1 MQKALPGQVSMKR
14 TLIISI
20 VMLCLAASGF
30 AQSGDARAK
39 GLAGA
44 MTAVG
49 DDMNA
54 LFYNPAG
61 LAFLRKGYLNVEGN
75 AALTA
80 NRSFDEPFSNALR
93 DIYAVAGAGNVP
105 TYYYTYAE
113 GEDPLDEFVFGVDDL
128 PYLAQLT
135 ELAQANGEI
144 DYESLIPGWKRA
156 YYQQLV
162 YRNDSYNAIN
172 SITGNPRVTLGG
184 PHWGVSGFADYTLT
198 PSIIPGTN
206 NANTVL
212 DYSVLRQMGVT
223 AGLGIKLGPI
233 AVGANARYV
242 QDAIYDASFRFE
254 GGEQDTAD
262 IMEVLTHQA
271 TNSASTFTVG
281 LGALFTVGMANLAV
295 YNDNVM
301 PFLDQDNTT
310 PFLDAFLDTMTFGL
324 AFMPSDNKFE
334 SRKSLLVFM
343 STADFKN
350 VGDDVNRQLC
360 AGLEAGI
367 NLGDFIVGLV
377 RAGYTQRLPGP
388 YAEMANAFNIDNGT
402 VSLGATA
409 KLWVLKLDASYSIPV
424 GFIGNN
430 WNMTDAERGMDCMKL
445 GLTAALTF

>member
-1 MQKALPGQVSMKR
+1 MKR
-14 TLIISI
+14 TLIISV
-20 VMLCLAASGF
+20 VMLSLAATGF
-30 AQSGDARAK
+30 AQSGDARAR

-44 MTAVG
+44 LTAVG

-61 LAFLRKGYLNVEGN
+61 LAFLRTGYLNVEGN

-113 GEDPLDEFVFGVDDL
+113 GEDPFDEFVFGVDDI
-128 PYLAQLT
+128 PYLAELT
-135 ELAQANGEI
+135 ALAQANGET
-144 DYESLIPGWKRA
+144 DYANLIPGRQRM

-172 SITGNPRVTLGG
+172 SVTGNPRVTIGG
-184 PHWGVSGFADYTLT
+184 PHWGVSGYADYVLT
-198 PSIIPGTN
+198 PSNIPGTN

-212 DYSVLRQMGVT
+212 DYTVFRQMGVT
-223 AGLGIKLGPI
+223 AGLGLDLGPI
-233 AVGANARYV
+233 AVGANVRYV

-254 GGEQDTAD
+254 GGEQDSAD
-262 IMEVLTHQA
+262 ILELLSHQA
-271 TNSASTFTVG
+271 ENADASFTVG

-301 PFLDQDNTT
+301 PFLDQDNNT

-334 SRKSLLVFM
+334 SKKSLLVFM

-350 VGDDVNRQLC
+350 VGDAVNRQLC

-367 NLGDFIVGLV
+367 NLDDFIVGLV
-377 RAGYTQRLPGP
+377 RAGYTQRLPG
-388 YAEMANAFNIDNGT
+388 EFSELANAFNIDNGT
-402 VSLGATA
+402 VSLGASV

-424 GFIGNN
+424 GYIGNN
-430 WNMTDAERGMDCMKL
+430 WDMTDEQRRMDSMKL
-445 GLTAALTF
+445 GLSVALTF

>member
-1 MQKALPGQVSMKR
+1 MKR
-14 TLIISI
+14 TLIISVI
-20 VMLCLAASGF
+20 MLSLVASGF
-30 AQSGDARAK
+30 AQTGDARAR

-61 LAFLRKGYLNVEGN
+61 LAFLRKGYFNVEGN

-93 DIYAVAGAGNVP
+93 DIYASAGAGNVP

-113 GEDPLDEFVFGVDDL
+113 GEDPFDEFVFGVDDM
-128 PYLAQLT
+128 PYLAELT
-135 ELAQANGEI
+135 ALAQANGET
-144 DYESLIPGWKRA
+144 DYESLIPGRQCM

-162 YRNDSYNAIN
+162 YRNNSYNAIN
-172 SITGNPRVTLGG
+172 SITGNPRVSLGG
-184 PHWGVSGFADYTLT
+184 PHWGVSGFADYLLT
-198 PSIIPGTN
+198 PSAMPGTN

-212 DYSVLRQMGVT
+212 DYTVFRQMGVT
-223 AGLGIKLGPI
+223 AGLGLNLGPI
-233 AVGANARYV
+233 AVGANVRYV
-242 QDAIYDASFRFE
+242 QDAIYDASFRFA
-254 GGEQDTAD
+254 GEAEDKVD
-262 IMEVLTHQA
+262 IMELISHTA
-271 TNSASTFTVG
+271 ENSDASFTVG
-281 LGALFTVGMANLAV
+281 LGALFTVGIANLGA

-301 PFLDQDNTT
+301 PFLDQDNNT

-334 SRKSLLVFM
+334 EKKSLLVFM

-350 VGDDVNRQLC
+350 VGDAVNRQLC

-377 RAGYTQRLPGP
+377 RAGYTQRLPG
-388 YAEMANAFNIDNGT
+388 EFSELVDAFNIDNGT
-402 VSLGATA
+402 VSVGATA

-424 GFIGNN
+424 GLIGNN
-430 WNMTDAERGMDCMKL
+430 WNMTDEQRRMDSMKL
-445 GLTAALTF
+445 GLTAAITF

>member
-1 MQKALPGQVSMKR
+1 MKR
-14 TLIISI
+14 TLIIGI
-20 VMLCLAASGF
+20 VMLALAASGF
-30 AQSGDARAK
+30 AQSGDARAR

-93 DIYAVAGAGNVP
+93 DIYTVADGHGG
-105 TYYYTYAE
+105 YQYFYTYAE
-113 GEDPLDEFVFGVDDL
+113 GENPEEEFIFGVDDL
-128 PYLAQLT
+128 PYLEQLT
-135 ELAQANGEI
+135 ALAQANGEV
-144 DYESLIPGWKRA
+144 DYENLIDGWKRA

-162 YRNDSYNAIN
+162 YRNAAYNSIN
-172 SITGNPRVTLGG
+172 SITGNPRVSVGG
-184 PHWGVSGFADYTLT
+184 PHWGVSGFADYVLT
-198 PSIIPGTN
+198 PSIMPGTT
-206 NANTVL
+206 NAQTVL
-212 DYSVLRQMGVT
+212 DYTVFRQMGVT
-223 AGLGIKLGPI
+223 AGLGLKLGPI

-242 QDAIYDASFRFE
+242 QDAIYDASFRFA
-254 GGEQDTAD
+254 GEPEDSVD
-262 IMEVLTHQA
+262 IMELISHQA
-271 TNSASTFTVG
+271 ENSDATFTVG
-281 LGALFTVGMANLAV
+281 LGALFTVGIANLGV

-301 PFLDQDNTT
+301 PFLDRDNTT

-324 AFMPSDNKFE
+324 AFMPSDSKFE
-334 SRKSLLVFM
+334 SKKSMLVFM

-377 RAGYTQRLPGP
+377 RAGYTQRLPG
-388 YAEMANAFNIDNGT
+388 EFSELVDAFNIDNGT

-424 GFIGNN
+424 SYIGNN
-430 WNMTDAERGMDCMKL
+430 WNMTDAERMLDSMKL
-445 GLTAALTF
+445 GLTAAITF

>member
-1 MQKALPGQVSMKR
+1 MKR
-14 TLIISI
+14 TLIISV
-20 VMLCLAASGF
+20 VMLSLAATGF
-30 AQSGDARAK
+30 AQSGDARAR

-44 MTAVG
+44 LTAVG

-61 LAFLRKGYLNVEGN
+61 LAFLRTGYLNVEGN

-113 GEDPLDEFVFGVDDL
+113 GEDPFDEFVFGVDDI
-128 PYLAQLT
+128 PYLAELT
-135 ELAQANGEI
+135 ALAQANGET
-144 DYESLIPGWKRA
+144 DYANLIPGRQRM

-172 SITGNPRVTLGG
+172 SVTGNPRVTIGG
-184 PHWGVSGFADYTLT
+184 PHWGVSGYADYVLT
-198 PSIIPGTN
+198 PSNIPGTN

-212 DYSVLRQMGVT
+212 DYTVFRQMGVT
-223 AGLGIKLGPI
+223 AGLGLDLGPI
-233 AVGANARYV
+233 AVGANVRYV

-254 GGEQDTAD
+254 GGEQDSAD
-262 IMEVLTHQA
+262 ILELLSHQA
-271 TNSASTFTVG
+271 ENADASFTVG

-301 PFLDQDNTT
+301 PFLDQDNNT

-334 SRKSLLVFM
+334 SKKSLLVFM

-350 VGDDVNRQLC
+350 VADAVNRQLC

-367 NLGDFIVGLV
+367 NLDDFIVGLV
-377 RAGYTQRLPGP
+377 RAGYTQRLPG
-388 YAEMANAFNIDNGT
+388 EFSELANAFNIDNGT
-402 VSLGATA
+402 VSLGASV

-424 GFIGNN
+424 GYIGNN
-430 WNMTDAERGMDCMKL
+430 WDMTDEQRRMDSMKL
-445 GLTAALTF
+445 GLSVALTF

>member
-1 MQKALPGQVSMKR
+1 MKR
-14 TLIISI
+14 TLIISVI
-20 VMLCLAASGF
+20 MLGLAASGF
-30 AQSGDARAK
+30 AQAGDARAK

-75 AALTA
+75 AAVTA

-93 DIYAVAGAGNVP
+93 DIYTIADGHGG
-105 TYYYTYAE
+105 YQYFYTYAP
-113 GEDPLDEFVFGVDDL
+113 GEADDEEFFFGVDDQ

-135 ELAQANGEI
+135 ELAQANGEA
-144 DYESLIPGWKRA
+144 DYENLIDGWKRA

-162 YRNDSYNAIN
+162 YRNNSYNAIN

-184 PHWGVSGFADYTLT
+184 PHWGISGYTDYMLT
-198 PSIIPGTN
+198 PSILPGTT
-206 NANTVL
+206 NAQTVL
-212 DYSVLRQMGVT
+212 DYSVFRQMGVT
-223 AGLGIKLGPI
+223 AGMGLKLGPI
-233 AVGANARYV
+233 AIGANARYV
-242 QDAIYDASFRFE
+242 QDAIYDATFRFA
-254 GGEQDTAD
+254 GEAEDKVD
-262 IMEVLTHQA
+262 IMELISHRA
-271 TNSASTFTVG
+271 ENSDATFTVG
-281 LGALFTVGMANLAV
+281 LGALFTVGIANLGV

-301 PFLDQDNTT
+301 PFLDQDNNT

-324 AFMPSDNKFE
+324 AFMPSDSKFE
-334 SRKSLLVFM
+334 SKKSLLVFM

-350 VGDDVNRQLC
+350 VGDAVNRQLC

-377 RAGYTQRLPGP
+377 RAGYTQRLPG
-388 YAEMANAFNIDNGT
+388 EFSQLVDAFNIDNGT

-424 GFIGNN
+424 GLIGNN
-430 WNMTDAERGMDCMKL
+430 WNMTDEQRRMDSMKL
-445 GLTAALTF
+445 GLTAAITF

>member
-1 MQKALPGQVSMKR
+1 MKR
-14 TLIISI
+14 TLIICI
-20 VMLCLAASGF
+20 VMIGFATSGF
-30 AQSGDARAK
+30 AQTGDARVQ

-44 MTAVG
+44 VTAVG

-61 LAFLRKGYLNVEGN
+61 LAFLRKDYFNMEGN

-93 DIYAVAGAGNVP
+93 DIYAVNGDGNIP
-105 TYYYTYAE
+105 HYYYTWVNSD
-113 GEDPLDEFVFGVDDL
+113 DPREEFFFGIDDQ
-128 PYLAQLT
+128 PYLEELT
-135 ELAQANGEI
+135 ALAQANG
-144 DYESLIPGWKRA
+144 DTYESLNDGWKRA

-162 YRNDSYNAIN
+162 YRNAAYNAIN

-184 PHWGVSGFADYTLT
+184 PNWGVSGFADYVLT
-198 PSIIPGTN
+198 PSHLPGTI

-212 DYSVLRQMGVT
+212 DYSVLRQLGVT

-233 AVGANARYV
+233 AVGANATYV
-242 QDAIYDASFRFE
+242 QDAIYDASLRFA
-254 GGEQDTAD
+254 GEAEDTAD
-262 IMEVLTHQA
+262 ILELLSHQA
-271 TNSASTFTVG
+271 QNADASFTVG
-281 LGALFTVGMANLAV
+281 LGALFTVGLANIAV

-301 PFLDQDNTT
+301 PFLDQDSTT
-310 PFLDAFLDTMTFGL
+310 PFLDAFLDTTTFGL

-334 SRKSLLVFM
+334 SQKELFVFM

-367 NLGDFIVGLV
+367 NIGDFIVALV

-388 YAEMANAFNIDNGT
+388 YAKMANAFNIDNGT

-409 KLWVLKLDASYSIPV
+409 KFWMLKLDASYSIPV
-424 GFIGNN
+424 GYIGNN
-430 WNMTDAERGMDCMKL
+430 WNMTDDQRRMDSMKI
-445 GLTAALTF
+445 GLTAAITF